1 LRSELATNKNL
12 ETIKAMKKIMLC
24 AALAAAT
31 LSVGAQPAYK
41 FGHINGQELLTL
53 MPERDSAEAK
63 YMAYGKDLEEQV
75 ELMQVEYNNK
85 LQTYQQKAKTWSDA
99 IREAK
104 EKELQDLGQRI
115 QEFQVTAR
123 EDLNKRQ
130 GELLRPV
137 LEKATGA
144 VKKVGKDNGFT
155 YIYDTSNNS
164 LLYWDVEQSISVLDL
179 VKKELN
185 IPADKQPSRPA
196 AALPA
201 K

>member
-1 LRSELATNKNL
+1 
-12 ETIKAMKKIMLC
+12 MKKIILC
-24 AALAAAT
+24 AALVAAVA
-31 LSVGAQPAYK
+31 LGANAQQAYK
-41 FGHINGQELLTL
+41 FGHINGQELLAM

-63 YMAYGKDLEEQV
+63 YMAYVKDLEEQV

-104 EKELQDLGQRI
+104 ERELADLGQRV

-123 EDLNKRQ
+123 EDVQKRQ
-130 GELLRPV
+130 MELLKPV
-137 LEKATGA
+137 IDKATAA

-155 YIYDTSNNS
+155 YIYDVSNAA
-164 LLYWDVEQSISVLDL
+164 LAYWSTEQSVDIIDL
-179 VKKELN
+179 VKKELG
-185 IPADKQPSRPA
+185 IGAKPAAKPA
-196 AALPA
+196 AA